1 MLKFSLF
8 SRVTAFEFCGL
19 ITRKEK
25 IELSVCCLEVTGFN
39 FFPDSELSLVFRCVC
54 IWRVKESDD
63 RRLLSTMGGEIVL
76 LSSL

>member
-1 MLKFSLF
+1 M
-8 SRVTAFEFCGL
+8 
-19 ITRKEK
+19 
-25 IELSVCCLEVTGFN
+25 ELSVCCLEVTGFN